1 MYNNIGVE
9 YNSECILIVSRDY
22 TEEVLVI
29 GLDTT
34 QPRIKRFDTW
44 NDSLT
49 NKEVEK
55 AIKEVLHNLGYD
67 IESEIELYRES
78 RFYHTLKEN
87 EEM

>member
-9 YNSECILIVSRDY
+9 YSSECILIVSRDY

-29 GLDTT
+29 GLDLT

-44 NDSLT
+44 NEGLT
-49 NKEVEK
+49 NEEVEN
-55 AIKEVLHNLGYD
+55 AIYEVLRNKGYD